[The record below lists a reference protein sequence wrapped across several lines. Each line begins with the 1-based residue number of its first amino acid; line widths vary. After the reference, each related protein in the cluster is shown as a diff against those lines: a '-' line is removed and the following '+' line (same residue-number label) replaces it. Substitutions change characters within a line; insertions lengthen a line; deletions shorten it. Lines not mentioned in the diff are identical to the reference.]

1 MADKV
6 STKIDV
12 DSIQDD
18 IRLLF
23 QHLVLAAGEDRDV
36 ASIFKCKLSSF
47 LSSLFDFF
55 EPTGLFR
62 AAFTSQNLLMQFG
75 TLLNVRICRYQTITM
90 DT

>member
-1 MADKV
+1 MSGKNALEYDFKKKEHIVTMADKV

-23 QHLVLAAGEDRDV
+23 QHLVLAAGEDSDV

-47 LSSLFDFF
+47 LSSLFDFCLTDWF
-55 EPTGLFR
+55 
-62 AAFTSQNLLMQFG
+62 
-75 TLLNVRICRYQTITM
+75 I
-90 DT
+90 